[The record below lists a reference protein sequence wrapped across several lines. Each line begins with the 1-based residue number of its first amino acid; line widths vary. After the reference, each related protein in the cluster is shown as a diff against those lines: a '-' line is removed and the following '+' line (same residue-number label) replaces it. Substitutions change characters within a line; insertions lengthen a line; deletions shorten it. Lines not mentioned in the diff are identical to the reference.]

1 MLPRNLPFTCNTNST
16 SSCTIAALSAT
27 GQLTSKIL
35 LLGLSL
41 AGGLAFGQDPD
52 VEGMADLNAVLQEE
66 MLTEQGAESLLLDN
80 TRSKIGRD
88 FYEAFY
94 KAYVDAPASAPAD
107 TSQLARKPLEFE
119 LDVFLIVIEELPSNS
134 GIGNIVSVSVNDQ
147 LLWQQFVQARQD
159 IVEEYALNAVETI
172 RQYIIGY
179 KDTQLQLNSEDQ
191 SGSGIF

>member
-1 MLPRNLPFTCNTNST
+1 M
-16 SSCTIAALSAT
+16 
-27 GQLTSKIL
+27 KIL
-35 LLGLSL
+35 RFYSFVVGLL
-41 AGGLAFGQDPD
+41 AGLMVIGSPAFGQDPD
-52 VEGMADLNAVLQEE
+52 VDGMGDLNAVLQEE

-88 FYEAFY
+88 FYETFY
-94 KAYVDAPASAPAD
+94 KAYVGAPASAD

-119 LDVFLIVIEELPSNS
+119 LDLFLIVIEELPSVS

-172 RQYIIGY
+172 RQYIISY
-179 KDTQLQLNSEDQ
+179 KDTQLQLNSDDQ

>member
-1 MLPRNLPFTCNTNST
+1 MKKS
-16 SSCTIAALSAT
+16 
-27 GQLTSKIL
+27 L
-35 LLGLSL
+35 LYSLFVCLL
-41 AGGLAFGQDPD
+41 AGLMVIGSPVFGQDPD
-52 VEGMADLNAVLQEE
+52 VDGMGDLNAVLQEE

-88 FYEAFY
+88 FYETFY
-94 KAYVDAPASAPAD
+94 KAHVDAPASAPAD

-119 LDVFLIVIEELPSNS
+119 LDVFLIVIEELPSTS

-172 RQYIIGY
+172 RQYIISY
-179 KDTQLQLNSEDQ
+179 KDTQLQLNSDDQ

>member
-1 MLPRNLPFTCNTNST
+1 MST
-16 SSCTIAALSAT
+16 AIRYWL
-27 GQLTSKIL
+27 IL
-35 LLGLSL
+35 WFGFLLV
-41 AGGLAFGQDPD
+41 GGVAFGQDPD
-52 VEGMADLNAVLQEE
+52 VEGMSDLDAVLQEE

-88 FYEAFY
+88 FYETFY

-119 LDVFLIVIEELPSNS
+119 LDVFLIVVEELPSTS

-147 LLWQQFVQARQD
+147 LLWQQFVQVRQD

-179 KDTQLQLNSEDQ
+179 KDTQLQLNSDDQ
-191 SGSGIF
+191 KGSGIF

>member
-1 MLPRNLPFTCNTNST
+1 MNRLICL
-16 SSCTIAALSAT
+16 
-27 GQLTSKIL
+27 L

-41 AGGLAFGQDPD
+41 SGAGSPAFGQDPD
-52 VEGMADLNAVLQEE
+52 VEGMGDLDAVLREE

-88 FYEAFY
+88 FYETFY
-94 KAYVDAPASAPAD
+94 KSYVDAPASAPAD

-119 LDVFLIVIEELPSNS
+119 LDVFLVVIDELPSTS

-172 RQYIIGY
+172 RQYIINY
-179 KDTQLQLNSEDQ
+179 KDTQLQLNSDDQ

>member
-1 MLPRNLPFTCNTNST
+1 MNRHVGL
-16 SSCTIAALSAT
+16 
-27 GQLTSKIL
+27 L